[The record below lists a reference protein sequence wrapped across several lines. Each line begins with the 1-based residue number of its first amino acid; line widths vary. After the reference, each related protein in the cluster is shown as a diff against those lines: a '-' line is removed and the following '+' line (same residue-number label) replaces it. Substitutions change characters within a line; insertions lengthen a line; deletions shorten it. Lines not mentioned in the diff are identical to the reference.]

1 MTEYRPRI
9 GDRVEVY
16 QTAKGRPIPKAV
28 RLAGEVVGIGVTMR
42 DGQCRVRIPIYGYGY
57 VHNWYLFSQVREV

>member
-1 MTEYRPRI
+1 MTDYRPRI

-16 QTAKGRPIPKAV
+16 QTAKGRPEKYAD
-28 RLAGEVVGIGVTMR
+28 RLIGEVVGIGAGIR
-42 DGQCRVRIPIYGYGY
+42 EGYCRVKFPSPWGS

>member
-1 MTEYRPRI
+1 MTEPYRPRI

-16 QTAKGRPIPKAV
+16 QTAKGRPEKYAD
-28 RLAGEVVGIGVTMR
+28 RLIGEVSGIGIGIR
-42 DGQCRVRIPIYGYGY
+42 KGYCRVEVASQWGY